1 VRLVDLRGT
10 PTTAPPSLEVR
21 TSEAAELLRL
31 LGVVVGEDVHSSY
44 DIGADRIAQLRDAL
58 PADLLTRARDI
69 GAGDLRAFFG
79 LSNLAARLEAPGD
92 IDQLLA
98 LIDAEPALPWRLLLS
113 LAIFD
118 ADWDDAP
125 VDGRAIAAGDTD
137 ALDLLRSCCAAPDRT
152 TPEQVSALAAMDP
165 EAHGREVAAIVATA
179 RDAVWSHVGPEAMGA
194 IERDAAHRRAR
205 LDAGD
210 DPATIVL
217 EATNGYALE
226 EDPTIQR
233 VVIMPSFWLRP
244 WLIVDQFVDLETLV
258 LSTPVADSFL
268 VLPAEQPPPSLLK
281 LSKALSDEGRLKLL
295 RRMTC
300 GPVSLS
306 EATEHLGVAK
316 ATAHHHL
323 SILRQ
328 AGLVVMSGGGRATR
342 YALRTDP
349 ALAAHDA
356 LAAYVP
362 PRGPDPRRSEVA
374 DG

>member
-10 PTTAPPSLEVR
+10 PTAAPPTLEVR
-21 TSEAAELLRL
+21 SSEAAELLRL
-31 LGVVVGEDVHSSY
+31 LGVAVGEDVHSSY
-44 DIGADRIAQLRDAL
+44 DIGADRIERLREAL
-58 PADLLTRARDI
+58 PDDLLARARDI

-79 LSNLAARLEAPGD
+79 LSNLAARVDAPGD
-92 IDQLLA
+92 IDQLLE
-98 LIDAEPALPWRLLLS
+98 LLDAEPALPWRLLLS

-125 VDGRAIAAGDTD
+125 VDARAIAAGDAD
-137 ALDLLRSCCAAPDRT
+137 ALELLRSCCATPDRS

-165 EAHGREVAAIVATA
+165 ETHGREVAAIVRAA
-179 RDAVWSHVGPEAMGA
+179 RDAVWEQVGPEAMGA

-233 VVIMPSFWLRP
+233 VLIMPSYWLRP
-244 WLIVDQFVDLETLV
+244 WLIVDQFVDIATLV

-300 GPVSLS
+300 GPVSLT

-342 YALRTDP
+342 YGLRTDP
-349 ALAAHDA
+349 AVAAHDA

-362 PRGPDPRRSEVA
+362 PRGPEPRR
-374 DG
+374 DGITHG